1 MLDDVQTINTFR
13 PIKMERTRALTE
25 AERRFFSF
33 LADTIFSNPFN
44 QGQAKSDARLGE
56 YIDTATLGDR
66 TRSIEALSSVVDER
80 LRILQS
86 DGISR
91 LDKIKAED
99 RKLLRYAILFQTY
112 DRFLDDFDELIEK
125 QNQAGTKLVTVRFAK
140 PLLSALHDSGLDKDE
155 ALRYIALFYQLRRAY
170 YFIENALIGASPA
183 MEALRGALWNNVFT
197 ADLRSYGDLFWNRME
212 DFSTLLLGETGTGKG
227 SAAAAIGRSGMIPFE
242 PETNRFQYSFHETF
256 IATNLSQFPE
266 SLIES
271 ELFGHR
277 KGAFTGA
284 VEHHKGLFER
294 CNPHGALFLDEIGE
308 LTPPVQIKLL
318 NVLQE
323 RIFSPVGSHH
333 RLRFEGRVITAT
345 NQNLDALRRANIF
358 RDDFFYRL
366 SSDIIEVPPLRIRIE
381 EYPGELEQ
389 LVRLLVTRM
398 TGEPRQDFESRI
410 LNTLSEELPSNYP
423 WPGNVRELEQAV
435 RRIILS
441 GHYPGTQYEGE
452 NNKYLNQVAQGA
464 LSTQELLSGYY
475 TRLYQQLGSY
485 EAVAKRA
492 GVDRRTVRKYIDNE
506 DM

>member
-1 MLDDVQTINTFR
+1 
-13 PIKMERTRALTE
+13 MEPTRALTE
-25 AERRFFSF
+25 AERSFFSF

-44 QGQAKSDARLGE
+44 HEQSKSDTRLSE
-56 YIDTATLGDR
+56 YVDTTSPGAG
-66 TRSIEALSSVVDER
+66 TRPNEALIPIVEER
-80 LRILQS
+80 LRILHS
-86 DGISR
+86 DGISH
-91 LDKIKAED
+91 LDGIKEED
-99 RKLLRYAILFQTY
+99 RQLLEYAILFQTY
-112 DRFLDDFDELIEK
+112 HRFLDDFDELIER
-125 QNQAGTKLVTVRFAK
+125 QNQAGIKPVSVRFAK
-140 PLLSALHDSGLDKDE
+140 SLLGTLHDSGFNKDE

-170 YFIENALIGASPA
+170 YFIEHALIGDSSS

-197 ADLRSYGDLFWNRME
+197 ADIRAYGNLFWNRME

-227 SAAAAIGRSGMIPFE
+227 SAAAAIGRSGLIPFE
-242 PETNRFQYSFHETF
+242 TETNRFQYSFHETF

-333 RLRFEGRVITAT
+333 RLRFEGRVIAAT
-345 NQNLDALRRANIF
+345 NQNLDALRRANYF

-366 SSDIIEVPPLRIRIE
+366 SSDIIEVPPLRVRIQE
-381 EYPGELEQ
+381 SPGELEQ
-389 LVRLLVTRM
+389 LVRRLVARM
-398 TGEPRQDFESRI
+398 TGAVSHDFESRI
-410 LNTLSEELPSNYP
+410 LETLSNELPSDYP
-423 WPGNVRELEQAV
+423 WPGNVRELEQAI
-435 RRIILS
+435 RRIILT
-441 GHYPGTQYEGE
+441 GHYQGVEYEGS
-452 NNKYLNQVAQGA
+452 NNNYVNQVAQGE
-464 LSTQELLSGYY
+464 LSTHELLNGYY
-475 TRLYQQLGSY
+475 KRLYRQLGSY

-492 GVDRRTVRKYIDNE
+492 GVDRRTVRKYIDDV